1 MNKIINKY
9 LISKFT
15 KIFFITLLGFLSLG
29 IILNLFEE
37 IEFFKNLNLSFALPI
52 ILTFS
57 YVPTL
62 ILELLPFIVFL
73 SSMYYFLSIRSTKDL
88 LSIKIFGY
96 SNIKII
102 MILSFFSFFVGL
114 LFLFTVNPITATLV
128 KYYETE
134 KARYA
139 KDVDH
144 LIAVNKNGVWIKEID
159 GNDHKIITAEKLD
172 NQNLK
177 KISVYIF
184 SDQQLLSRIEA
195 ESAQIYSSPWMMNNV
210 YVYDILEN
218 KKVFFEKYDFYSDN
232 TSEKISTL
240 YKNLNTISFLNLILN
255 YSQLN
260 KKGYP
265 KKLLDKK
272 INQFIS
278 LPFFLFL
285 MVVLASIFTIGS
297 LQRKQN
303 FYYVLISILIC
314 VAIFYFKDLS
324 IALGQTEKISLIL
337 SVWMPIILI
346 SLLCAIGVIQI
357 NEK

>member
-1 MNKIINKY
+1 M
-9 LISKFT
+9 
-15 KIFFITLLGFLSLG
+15 
-29 IILNLFEE
+29 
-37 IEFFKNLNLSFALPI
+37 
-52 ILTFS
+52 
-57 YVPTL
+57 
-62 ILELLPFIVFL
+62 
-73 SSMYYFLSIRSTKDL
+73 
-88 LSIKIFGY
+88 
-96 SNIKII
+96 
-102 MILSFFSFFVGL
+102 
-114 LFLFTVNPITATLV
+114 
-128 KYYETE
+128 
-134 KARYA
+134 
-139 KDVDH
+139 
-144 LIAVNKNGVWIKEID
+144 
-159 GNDHKIITAEKLD
+159 
-172 NQNLK
+172 
-177 KISVYIF
+177 
-184 SDQQLLSRIEA
+184 
-195 ESAQIYSSPWMMNNV
+195 